1 MWRGARDFEGDLK
14 TSFQLR
20 FPDKLKTAKQ
30 LKGISGLNGE
40 ILALGSGAEALEEGC
55 IAVVVVEGIGMEEV
69 GGGHR
74 RGGAPSRRRL
84 RFALG

>member
-1 MWRGARDFEGDLK
+1 VVEGGD
-14 TSFQLR
+14 TTGS
-20 FPDKLKTAKQ
+20 
-30 LKGISGLNGE
+30 SNGE
-40 ILALGSGAEALEEGC
+40 ILALGSVAEALEEGC
-55 IAVVVVEGIGMEEV
+55 IAVVVVEGIGMEEA